1 MILDYY
7 LWTKNLF
14 QKKKK
19 KVQKKVTVRLIYS
32 DFDAS
37 NKKLHSLISQAA
49 ALTLKDAGGGAKVPA
64 DQEIVCHFSQ
74 GYAMVTNILDFIHK
88 HVY

>member
-49 ALTLKDAGGGAKVPA
+49 ALTLKG
-64 DQEIVCHFSQ
+64 HFSQ
-74 GYAMVTNILDFIHK
+74 GYAMVTKILDFIHK
-88 HVY
+88 HLN